1 MIGWNFP
8 SNNYGQITG
17 LNDAGI
23 ETFKGNPW
31 DSLAREINQNSCD
44 ARVSG
49 SLEPVRVEFQV
60 LEIPA
65 SDFPARDAYIKMLK
79 DSLKYWSDNA
89 KTVAFFENALNVMGA
104 DTIKFL
110 KISDYNTTGLTGS
123 KLGRQ
128 GGWHNL
134 IKSVGSSNKD
144 SKSGGSFGIGKHAPF
159 ACSDL
164 RTVFYSTMDI
174 DGVEAFQGVAKLVTH
189 MNDNNEPTQGTGYY
203 GEAIRN
209 EPINERMKIS
219 EMFLR
224 DEVGTDVFVAGFHAE
239 SDWESKVI
247 RSVLESFII
256 AILDQKLI
264 VTVGDTEIN
273 AETLPLILEKYTK
286 NEADCLSY
294 SYYEAYTLS
303 NANKFVEENFEGLGE
318 IRMYV
323 LPGKEAPKR
332 VAMVRSTGMK
342 IYDKGNFRTP
352 FKFAGVLIADGD
364 EINKFLRQIEP
375 PTHTAWEAERHDDP
389 KYAKNII
396 KKLYAWMNEHIRSI
410 SLGEAVEELDVEGLS
425 DYLPDQMD
433 DQHLNT
439 PLAELEGEKSAPKE
453 IQMQMNDRQNRP
465 NTHHI
470 TNEGDFPSYEQD
482 SIEEEEEYTSPGIE
496 VDQREVNRPSNPESN
511 SDSDKAEESETG
523 DNGSNDDDQNSEE
536 HGLEEKGNKEGSL
549 RPEADK
555 QLEPKANKNLRITQ
569 SRIFCIDP
577 VEGKYR
583 VTMKSNEDGYG
594 YVGVNILGE
603 VGGEKAKIR
612 AAEQLGEHIH
622 IENEIKLGPI
632 LFDKKERAVL
642 TITLKEPL
650 RCALEVAVYAN

>member
-8 SNNYGQITG
+8 SNNFGQITG

-31 DSLAREINQNSCD
+31 NSLAREINQNSCD
-44 ARVSG
+44 ARIEG
-49 SLEPVRVEFQV
+49 NIEPVRVEFQ
-60 LEIPA
+60 LFDIPT
-65 SDFPARDAYIKMLK
+65 SDFPSCDAYTKMLEE
-79 DSLKYWSDNA
+79 SLNYWSDNA
-89 KTVAFFENALNVMGA
+89 KTVSFFENALNIMKK
-104 DTIKFL
+104 DRIKFL

-123 KLGRQ
+123 RKARQ
-128 GGWHNL
+128 GNWHNL

-174 DGVEAFQGVAKLVTH
+174 EGVEAFQGVAKLVTH
-189 MNDNNEPTQGTGYY
+189 LNDNAEPTQGTGYY
-203 GEAIRN
+203 GKVIRN
-209 EPINERMKIS
+209 EPINNRMEIN
-219 EMFLR
+219 EIFRR
-224 DEVGTDVFVAGFHAE
+224 DQTGTDVFIAGFHAE
-239 SDWESKVI
+239 NDWETKVI
-247 RSVLESFII
+247 RSVLESFFL

-273 AETLPLILEKYTK
+273 AETIPLILEQYTK
-286 NEADCLSY
+286 NEIDCLSY

-303 NANKFVEENFEGLGE
+303 NANKFVENNFEGLGE

-352 FKFAGVLIADGD
+352 FKFAGVLIAEGD

-375 PTHTAWEAERHDDP
+375 PTHTAWEPERYDDP

-410 SLGEAVEELDVEGLS
+410 SLGEAIEELDVEGLS

-433 DQHLNT
+433 EQRSHTNT
-439 PLAELEGEKSAPKE
+439 PLAELEGEKAAPKE
-453 IQMQMNDRQNRP
+453 IQMQLNDRQTRP
-465 NTHHI
+465 NTQHI
-470 TNEGDFPSYEQD
+470 INEGDFPSYKKESIDEQED
-482 SIEEEEEYTSPGIE
+482 YTSPGIE
-496 VDQREVNRPSNPESN
+496 VDQKKYDESSSDQESN
-511 SDSDKAEESETG
+511 SAESYDKEEKDA
-523 DNGSNDDDQNSEE
+523 DNNEPNNNPQNSN
-536 HGLEEKGNKEGSL
+536 LEEDKEGSL
-549 RPEADK
+549 RPEIDK
-555 QLEPKANKNLRITQ
+555 KLEPKANKNLRITQ
-569 SRIFCIDP
+569 ARIFCIDP
-577 VEGKYR
+577 SEGKYR
-583 VTMKSNEDGYG
+583 VTMQSNEDGYG
-594 YVGVNILGE
+594 YVTINILGE
-603 VGGEKAKIR
+603 VGGEKARIR
-612 AAEQLGEHIH
+612 FAEQLGENVHV
-622 IENEIKLGPI
+622 EDEIKLGPI
-632 LFDKKERAVL
+632 LFDKKDRTIL
-642 TITLKEPL
+642 TIILKEPL